1 MELLL
6 IRHALPVRLVRDDG
20 KPADPEL
27 AELGHRQAAAMTD
40 WLAAERIDALYVSP
54 MLRAQQTAAP
64 LATRLGLEPVVVDE
78 IAEYD
83 RAESWYIPLE
93 EMKTSKDGRWEE
105 MLADN
110 ASPARLEWRAMVVP
124 AIEAIIAANRG
135 RRVAAVC
142 HGGVINAYL
151 SHVLGLGTPMFFE
164 PNYTS
169 VHRVIAASSGERT
182 IATVNEMHFL
192 RDLSY

>member
-1 MELLL
+1 MPIRSADVPDAGPGNLIQTQDYVAIRGQGTVFDRSRERLAQSDAGIAILRRIFFRELDA
-6 IRHALPVRLVRDDG
+6 IRAGRPTKSWRKLEHA
-20 KPADPEL
+20 
-27 AELGHRQAAAMTD
+27 AEL
-40 WLAAERIDALYVSP
+40 P
-54 MLRAQQTAAP
+54 
-64 LATRLGLEPVVVDE
+64 
-78 IAEYD
+78 
-83 RAESWYIPLE
+83 
-93 EMKTSKDGRWEE
+93 E

-192 RDLSY
+192 RDLP